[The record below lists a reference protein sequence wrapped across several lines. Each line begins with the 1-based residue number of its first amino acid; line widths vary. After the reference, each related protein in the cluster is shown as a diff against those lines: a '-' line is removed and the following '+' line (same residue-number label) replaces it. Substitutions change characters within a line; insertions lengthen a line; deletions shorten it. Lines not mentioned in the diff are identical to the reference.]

1 MKNLIY
7 IALLLLVASCQV
19 EAPRAALIEF
29 TVGSDKKSYVG
40 TMIRYRDF
48 VNGTEAGFDWHVFN
62 EGKYSMYIQAYDNT
76 FEKKLFNHP
85 EFTAVMSVE
94 LKDGASKTYQ
104 ATSGQFRL
112 LGMEVGEQAGDF
124 SFKMK
129 NINNP
134 DDSLMVYNGFFRIQ
148 LDYADRNF

>member
-1 MKNLIY
+1 MKHLIY
-7 IALLLLVASCQV
+7 VALLLLVASCQV

-29 TVGSDKKSYVG
+29 TVGSDKKSYSG

-48 VNGTEAGFDWHVFN
+48 VNGEEAGFDWHVFN
-62 EGKYSMYIQAYDNT
+62 EGKYSMYIQVYDNT
-76 FEKKLFNHP
+76 FEKRQFYYP

-94 LKDGASKTYQ
+94 LQDGASKTYHS
-104 ATSGQFRL
+104 TSGQFRL

-129 NINNP
+129 NISNP
-134 DDSLMVYNGFFRIQ
+134 DDSLIISDGFFRIQ
-148 LDYADRNF
+148 VDYADRYF